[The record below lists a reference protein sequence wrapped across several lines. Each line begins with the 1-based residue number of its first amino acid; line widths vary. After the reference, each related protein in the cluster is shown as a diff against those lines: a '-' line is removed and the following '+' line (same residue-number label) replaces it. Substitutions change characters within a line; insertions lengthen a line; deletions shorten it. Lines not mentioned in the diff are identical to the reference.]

1 VTGGGSAPGGPAIA
15 ALQAALAAEQAACY
29 GYGVVGAYLSGAA
42 AARANMDWIAHQ
54 RARDRLTATIS
65 AAGADP
71 VPAAVAYRL
80 PVLVQSATQAR
91 ALAVILEDRIAQA
104 YIRLVGLGDQAL
116 RAEGATQLRDAA
128 LRATAWNHATIAFPG
143 LQATG
148 LGGAGSTSAISEP
161 G

>member
-1 VTGGGSAPGGPAIA
+1 MTGGGSAPGGPAIA
-15 ALQAALAAEQAACY
+15 VLQAALAAEQAACY

-42 AARANMDWIAHQ
+42 AARANADWIAHQ

-71 VPAAVAYRL
+71 VPPAVAYRL

-91 ALAVILEDRIAQA
+91 ALAVILEDRVAQA
-104 YIRLVGLGDQAL
+104 YIRLVGLSDQAL

-128 LRATAWNHATIAFPG
+128 LRGTAWNHATVAFPG
-143 LQATG
+143 LQVTS